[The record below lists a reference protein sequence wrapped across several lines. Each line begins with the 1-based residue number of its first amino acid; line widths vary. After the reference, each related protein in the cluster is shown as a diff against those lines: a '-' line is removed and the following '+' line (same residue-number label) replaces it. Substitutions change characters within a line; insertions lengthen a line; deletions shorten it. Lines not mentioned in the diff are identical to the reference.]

1 MCNIVQVQFNGI
13 HKSYP
18 YFYKPEF
25 KEIIKKEH
33 PWILDRNRNYP
44 IEKYMINPI
53 SLLENEE
60 LIKPENFYYVYN
72 NGHLLFDIHG
82 KIVQMAF
89 IYDYIGTPFTNEY
102 CSLNSLLIYLK
113 QHSWVVNK
121 NELYIDNVPYY
132 NNSNGLKKYIRGKN
146 LPYIVI
152 LPDYNV
158 LQEVYNI
165 AIKKEP
171 KYFSTYIRKYLIGD
185 LLNPNTNIKDYLG
198 IKQFYKNKNS

>member
-1 MCNIVQVQFNGI
+1 M
-13 HKSYP
+13 
-18 YFYKPEF
+18 
-25 KEIIKKEH
+25 
-33 PWILDRNRNYP
+33 
-44 IEKYMINPI
+44 
-53 SLLENEE
+53 
-60 LIKPENFYYVYN
+60 
-72 NGHLLFDIHG
+72 
-82 KIVQMAF
+82 
-89 IYDYIGTPFTNEY
+89 
-102 CSLNSLLIYLK
+102 
-113 QHSWVVNK
+113 VNK